1 MGERSKRIF
10 DMALVLVTLP
20 LSLPIM
26 GLVAL
31 WVLVDGSGSI
41 IHRQIRV
48 GRGERK
54 FPIHKFRT
62 LKSGFEDGAT
72 VAPAGDPRI
81 TRRGRFLRKWR
92 LDELPQVFNV
102 LSGEMSL
109 VGPRPE
115 LEQHLQQIP
124 AGIRQRVYSVRPGI
138 TGPAAIAFLAEDEY
152 LASVPNPVDVYC
164 RVLLPEKLRLE
175 LDYVE
180 RWTFATDLKLIAQT
194 LLRVFSIQARRRSL
208 RMIEQIAAAAAD

>member
-10 DMALVLVTLP
+10 DLVLVLATLP

-41 IHRQIRV
+41 IHDQIRV

-54 FPIHKFRT
+54 FSIHKFRT
-62 LKSGFEDGAT
+62 LKSGLEDGAT
-72 VAPAGDPRI
+72 VATVGDPRI
-81 TRRGRFLRKWR
+81 TRPGRFLRKWR
-92 LDELPQVFNV
+92 LDELPQVFDV

-124 AGIRQRVYSVRPGI
+124 ASVRQRVYRVRPGI

-152 LASVPNPVDVYC
+152 LASVPDPLDVYC

-180 RWTFATDLKLIAQT
+180 RWTFSTDLKLIAQT
-194 LLRVFSIQARRRSL
+194 MLRVFSAKAHSRSR
-208 RMIEQIAAAAAD
+208 RMIEQIAVAAAN

>member
-1 MGERSKRIF
+1 
-10 DMALVLVTLP
+10 
-20 LSLPIM
+20 
-26 GLVAL
+26 
-31 WVLVDGSGSI
+31 
-41 IHRQIRV
+41 
-48 GRGERK
+48 
-54 FPIHKFRT
+54 
-62 LKSGFEDGAT
+62 
-72 VAPAGDPRI
+72 
-81 TRRGRFLRKWR
+81 
-92 LDELPQVFNV
+92 
-102 LSGEMSL
+102 
-109 VGPRPE
+109 
-115 LEQHLQQIP
+115 
-124 AGIRQRVYSVRPGI
+124 VYSVRPGI

>member
-152 LASVPNPVDVYC
+152 LASVPNPVDVCC